1 MQPEHVIATIAV
13 SSTAGAVIFGMLL
26 LTIRSIV
33 RANLLAGLKTRCI
46 AAGMN
51 AAEIERVVMVG
62 EGKCSGKYAKKL
74 IDEYDYPLEK
84 APPVVSSRSYAAA
97 R

>member
-1 MQPEHVIATIAV
+1 MRPDAVIGIIAV

-26 LTIRSIV
+26 LAIRSIV

-51 AAEIERVVMVG
+51 AEEIERVVMVG
-62 EGKCSGKYAKKL
+62 EGKCSSKYAKRMV
-74 IDEYDYPLEK
+74 DEYDYPVEK
-84 APPVVSSRSYAAA
+84 APPVVSSRAYANA